1 MKNNN
6 YDLITIDIVKDSLL
20 AISDEVFL
28 VLARTSMS
36 PIIYEVLD
44 YASGISDANGN
55 LLTQGNGVTGFI
67 GMLSPMIADTIKKHG
82 KENMKPG
89 DVYLINDPYMGGG
102 SHPSDVGMVMPIF
115 YRDEIV
121 AFAANKAHWTE
132 VGGMAAGSFTTDAKE
147 IYQEGLRFSCIKL
160 VDAGE
165 IIQSVVDIIRS
176 NVRFPDMSL
185 GDMWGQISALRV
197 GYKRIGEICD
207 KYNVD
212 VVKASMERLLQQ
224 GELVSKACLKALT
237 KGVFEMEDY
246 MDDDGYGNTVKLR
259 VKVTITDDE
268 FIVDFTGSSPQ
279 VASPINTGF
288 SSLCAGVRIVF
299 MSVINPELGVND
311 GVFRPLKVI
320 AEEGSI
326 FNCTPPAPTSTYYE
340 SMLYATDLIWHALAK
355 TFPDRLT
362 AGHYLSVCSVVL
374 AGIHQDSGE
383 PFLVVEP
390 TCGGWGAGSGKDG
403 EVGQFCVAN
412 GETYNVPV
420 EIAETR
426 YGILVKEYSLRT
438 DGAGAGEFRGG
449 SGAVRVYKALSDG
462 QLFTASFGRFK
473 SPVWGIDGGRDG
485 SHNFFEIIRANGTK
499 EGPTGIAARI
509 VLNSGDEAHLYT
521 ASGGGYGNSFKRPG
535 EKIASDVKNGYI
547 SKAQAE
553 TDYGV
558 ILDDTLAVA
567 GFTDERK
574 RSEASL

>member
-279 VASPINTGF
+279 VA
-288 SSLCAGVRIVF
+288 
-299 MSVINPELGVND
+299 
-311 GVFRPLKVI
+311 
-320 AEEGSI
+320 
-326 FNCTPPAPTSTYYE
+326 
-340 SMLYATDLIWHALAK
+340 
-355 TFPDRLT
+355 
-362 AGHYLSVCSVVL
+362 
-374 AGIHQDSGE
+374 
-383 PFLVVEP
+383 
-390 TCGGWGAGSGKDG
+390 
-403 EVGQFCVAN
+403 
-412 GETYNVPV
+412 
-420 EIAETR
+420 
-426 YGILVKEYSLRT
+426 
-438 DGAGAGEFRGG
+438 
-449 SGAVRVYKALSDG
+449 
-462 QLFTASFGRFK
+462 
-473 SPVWGIDGGRDG
+473 
-485 SHNFFEIIRANGTK
+485 
-499 EGPTGIAARI
+499 
-509 VLNSGDEAHLYT
+509 
-521 ASGGGYGNSFKRPG
+521 
-535 EKIASDVKNGYI
+535 
-547 SKAQAE
+547 
-553 TDYGV
+553 
-558 ILDDTLAVA
+558 
-567 GFTDERK
+567 
-574 RSEASL
+574 